1 MEATAVV
8 ERIRLLLA
16 RFSENEEA
24 VRRLVATDP
33 RFDALCHEYR
43 KIIEL
48 LDCFEAE
55 VERLRKVV
63 EAIDRPEAEV
73 KRLTRLRAGRR
84 TADTHRRTSA
94 TVTQIPAKQRCDLPP
109 SSRSRCIKAAVRWL
123 SAGGEFAPKYP
134 MVGSLPGCWPRAPT
148 QFWQRRT
155 NVWR

>member
-33 RFDALCHEYR
+33 RFDALCHEYH
-43 KIIEL
+43 KVIEL

-63 EAIDRPEAEV
+63 EAIDRPEGEV
-73 KRLTRLRAGRR
+73 KRLTRLRA
-84 TADTHRRTSA
+84 
-94 TVTQIPAKQRCDLPP
+94 
-109 SSRSRCIKAAVRWL
+109 
-123 SAGGEFAPKYP
+123 
-134 MVGSLPGCWPRAPT
+134 SLEEELLTRIEGHQPR
-148 QFWQRRT
+148 
-155 NVWR
+155 